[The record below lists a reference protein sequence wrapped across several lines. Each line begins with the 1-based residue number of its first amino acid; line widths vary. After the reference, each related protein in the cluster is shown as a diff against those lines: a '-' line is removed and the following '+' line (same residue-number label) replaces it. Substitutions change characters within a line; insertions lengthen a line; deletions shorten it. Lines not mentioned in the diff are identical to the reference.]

1 MDRIDPQMKVADAVD
16 RHPETVDGFL
26 RHECPD
32 VRSGLFRS
40 RAQIMSVRGAVW
52 IHGIPRGT
60 LIRELNDA
68 VGEDKS
74 RSDEER
80 TGS

>member
-1 MDRIDPQMKVADAVD
+1 MDRIDPQMKAVD
-16 RHPETVDGFL
+16 RHPETVDVFL
-26 RHECPD
+26 RHECPNM
-32 VRSGLFRS
+32 RTGLFRWK
-40 RAQIMSVRGAVW
+40 AQIMSVRGAAW
-52 IHGIPRGT
+52 IHGIPLGT

-74 RSDEER
+74 RADEER